1 MARIKHI
8 AIATQDP
15 DKTARF
21 YREGLGLKEVGKVDS
36 PLAEGYYLTDGYI
49 NLAVL
54 RFKTD
59 DAATT
64 EGAPRHTGIHHFGV
78 EVENMEEARSRIE
91 LAGAKHRPLGGMDAT
106 QAIVQRQANME
117 VKFLGPDGVTVD
129 LSEEGWVGT
138 DE

>member
-8 AIATQDP
+8 ARATQDS

-36 PLAEGYYLTDGYI
+36 PLAVGYYLSDGYI
-49 NLAVL
+49 NLAIL
-54 RFKTD
+54 RFKND
-59 DAATT
+59 DGATT
-64 EGAPRHTGIHHFGV
+64 EGGPRYAGIHHFGV
-78 EVENMEEARSRIE
+78 VVENMEEARSRIE
-91 LAGAKHRPLGGMDAT
+91 QAGAKHRPLGSMDAT
-106 QAIVQRQANME
+106 QAIAQRQSNME

-129 LSEEGWVGT
+129 LSEQGWVGT